1 MPSALCASLGRLLMP
16 KGRTCHAHPDYECSE
31 VKAMY
36 EQFLAEIPITLKTK
50 CKMQTQSPC
59 NTSDVR
65 NLAQNLFESTVF
77 DHKGISGGNNS
88 DTALKSTIKN
98 ETFLIPP
105 NSRFYCGCVSEQCKK
120 LAGEKF
126 ELIVADP
133 PWWNKYI
140 RRLKNAN
147 DKLRCSLLNSN
158 YSLSLL
164 RSQRIWTLQE
174 KCLMNVAMESSN
186 EAGIVIQVHSS
197 LEKKAIFTI
206 IISAIRRHCW
216 TESSPINLQLLW
228 LEAACIHSEPAAL
241 TMLSIHLVD
250 GDRQRER

>member
-1 MPSALCASLGRLLMP
+1 MSILFNNKNNIYIDHCKNISNIYQNISFGGVTEPYEFNKKLFYICRDTKVSSRKRKFANDELQ
-16 KGRTCHAHPDYECSE
+16 KECSE

-147 DKLRCSLLNSN
+147 DKLRSSVTI
-158 YSLSLL
+158 SEST
-164 RSQRIWTLQE
+164 Q
-174 KCLMNVAMESSN
+174 SSN
-186 EAGIVIQVHSS
+186 IGAV
-197 LEKKAIFTI
+197 
-206 IISAIRRHCW
+206 C
-216 TESSPINLQLLW
+216 
-228 LEAACIHSEPAAL
+228 
-241 TMLSIHLVD
+241 
-250 GDRQRER
+250 